1 MGYQLIAF
9 DMDGT
14 LLTSDKRVTEAC
26 REAIADAV
34 AAGKDVAICTGRPV
48 AELRPYDQI
57 LQDVRYEICECGT
70 LIYDRIDRKILLRHT
85 LSPEVIPDILRI
97 IPLEDIMPQAMIMG
111 ESYVNAKD
119 VVRMPHFNMAVYASL
134 YAEVATRKEN
144 VAEMIRQHP
153 EGIEKINLYHASV
166 EGRARTRAR
175 IKAMHLPV
183 DCLDS
188 EISTLEISP
197 SGCSKGTGLKDL
209 AHKLGIPIE
218 QTIGVGDADNDVPL
232 LQAAGLGLAMGNA
245 NEHAKAAAD
254 GVLADCDHDGCAYA
268 IRHYLLY

>member
-166 EGRARTRAR
+166 EGRTRTRAR

-197 SGCSKGTGLKDL
+197 SGYSKGTGLEDL

-254 GVLADCDHDGCAYA
+254 AVLPDCDHDGCAYA